1 MDKPLGSCDS
11 SGDAA
16 SRGVGW
22 LLRAQLDGVVRE
34 PLPPRWVELMN
45 CLDDKARLKA
55 ELRFGDEGVPLK
67 N

>member
-1 MDKPLGSCDS
+1 MGSRDS

-16 SRGVGW
+16 SRGLGW
-22 LLRAQLDGVVRE
+22 LLRAQLDGVARE

-45 CLDDKARLKA
+45 CLDDKERARLKA
-55 ELRFGDEGVPLK
+55 ELCFGDEGVPLK